1 MELAGLEPATS
12 WVRFMRSLADQR
24 SQLSIGISHERLELA
39 VAHDQ
44 QLAPGLEAEGLVEGP
59 ALLRIGDPSTERIS
73 SLWVRAG
80 VAR

>member
-1 MELAGLEPATS
+1 VDDRLDAVA
-12 WVRFMRSLADQR
+12 V
-24 SQLSIGISHERLELA
+24 GISHERLELA